1 MKYVTSVS
9 FPNNSQLL
17 NYMNDHSFEDW
28 PFKVFLDR
36 EMEHLLLDDITI
48 LYGNNGSGKST
59 ILNCLAEKVGA
70 ARNKPIFKDK
80 KME

>member
-1 MKYVTSVS
+1 MKYITSVS
-9 FPNNSQLL
+9 FPTNDELL
-17 NYMNDHSFEDW
+17 GYMDSHSYQDW

-36 EMEHLLLDDITI
+36 EMKSLLMDDITI

-59 ILNCLAEKVGA
+59 ILNCIAEKVGA

-80 KME
+80 K